1 MPEIKNVSDRNEIKR
16 LTNEFLAQCTNQLK
30 LNKPVKYM
38 FRIVKAN
45 EIAVSN
51 TNVGVEFKQD
61 LIPDMLADVSEIIT
75 KDVKHIY
82 VSITPQLYY
91 Y

>member
-1 MPEIKNVSDRNEIKR
+1 MPEIKNMSDLHEIRR

-30 LNKPVKYM
+30 LNKAVKYM

-61 LIPDMLADVSEIIT
+61 LIPDMLADVSEIMT

-82 VSITPQLYY
+82 VSIAPQLYY